1 MKFFLRKY
9 SLLVFLLSI
18 LFGCKNKNRHLF
30 NLGFEQLDS
39 TGQEVGWTF
48 SGTPG
53 YEIRIDSVIKEKGK
67 YSLNIRGNGGLPE
80 YKIARIV
87 INPPMSGDTLVLS
100 GYIKTRNVS
109 EAAVL
114 WMQTNGYDGQIL
126 AIDNM
131 RNRKVTG
138 TNDWKK
144 YILKLPYNT
153 KDTKK
158 ITLGALLVG
167 KGQIWIDN
175 FSLTIDGKSI
185 ADVPLKSIFDK
196 EIVDTDATKASSFL
210 NEKLSNEKIKVLTN
224 FGMIWGFLKY
234 YHPAVTSGKYNW
246 DKELFLMLPKIM
258 QTSNS
263 ADAYRI
269 IENWIDSLGPVP
281 ACNHCNVISKN
292 KIKFPP
298 DFGYLFLKN
307 NLPESLVKKLAY
319 IRDNYSQPT
328 HDYYVSF
335 ARAGN
340 PEFKHEI
347 IYDNS
352 PYPDAALRL
361 LSLYRYWNI
370 IQYFYPNR
378 YLIKEDW
385 NKALTEF
392 IPKFIDAKNKYE
404 YIKACLELIA
414 VVHDTHANIWG
425 YNPTL
430 DTLKGVMMAPFK
442 ARFVDGKLVV
452 DGYYQSTPAIKDE
465 IKIGDIVE
473 EINGITIDSL
483 VRKFLPLTPASNL
496 SRQLRDMASDYG
508 FLLRTN
514 QADIHV
520 EVKDKHHSNDFVFK
534 TITMYAGEFKDEVGD
549 SLHEK
554 GYQLLKGSIGY
565 IYPAKL
571 KANDIDSI
579 IKLFKNTKG
588 IIIDLR
594 CYPSTF
600 MPFTYGDWLKQES
613 TPFVSSTFCSLT
625 YPGIIVYGQ
634 TVSNG
639 GGYVN
644 HYKGKVVI
652 LVNSSTLSQAEY
664 TTMALSTTTGSVVI
678 GSQTAGADG
687 NVSSI
692 DLPGGIHTM
701 ISGMGVYY
709 PDSTQTQQVGV
720 KINVEVKPTIQSIKD
735 GEDLPLKKAMD
746 IIENKEVVSSHRDKN

>member
-1 MKFFLRKY
+1 MRDSVKFLLRKY
-9 SLLVFLLSI
+9 LILVFLLFT
-18 LFGCKNKNRHLF
+18 LLGCKNKNGHSF
-30 NLGFEQLDS
+30 NLGFEQLDNK
-39 TGQEVGWTF
+39 GQEIGWKF

-53 YEIRIDSVIKEKGK
+53 YTIMIDSIIREKGK
-67 YSLNIRGNGGLPE
+67 YSLSIRGNGGLPE

-100 GYIKTRNVS
+100 GYIKTRNVG
-109 EAAVL
+109 EVAVL

-131 RNRKVTG
+131 RNRKITG

-144 YILKLPYNT
+144 YTLKLPYNG

-175 FSLTIDGKSI
+175 FNLTIDGKSI
-185 ADVPLKSIFDK
+185 EDVPLKSISNK

-210 NEKLSNEKIKVLTN
+210 IGKLSNKKIKVLTN
-224 FGMIWGFLKY
+224 LGMIWGFLKY

-246 DKELFLMLPKIM
+246 DKELFLMLPKMM
-258 QTSNS
+258 QASNS
-263 ADAYRI
+263 TDAYRI
-269 IENWIDSLGPVP
+269 MENWVDSLGQVK
-281 ACNHCNVISKN
+281 ACNNCIIISKD
-292 KIKFPP
+292 KIKSLP
-298 DFGYLFLKN
+298 DYGYLFLKH
-307 NLPESLVKKLAY
+307 NLRESLVKKLAY
-319 IRDNYSQPT
+319 IRDNYTQPAN
-328 HDYYVSF
+328 DYYVSLT
-335 ARAGN
+335 RVGN

-352 PYPDAALRL
+352 PYPDAAIRL

-370 IQYFYPNR
+370 IQYFYPDR
-378 YLIKEDW
+378 HLIKEDW

-392 IPKFIDAKNKYE
+392 IPKFINAKNKYE

-430 DTLKGVMMAPFK
+430 DTLKGVMIAPFT

-452 DGYYQSTPAIKDE
+452 DGYYQSTPEIKDE
-465 IKIGDIVE
+465 IRVGNVVE
-473 EINGITIDSL
+473 KINGITIDSL

-496 SRQLRDMASDYG
+496 PRQLRDMASDYG

-514 QADIHV
+514 QPDMHV
-520 EVKDKHHSNDFVFK
+520 EIKDLRHSHDLLFK
-534 TITMYAGEFKDEVGD
+534 TIPIYGGGFQTGKDD

-554 GYQLLKGSIGY
+554 GYQLLNGNIGY

-571 KANDIDSI
+571 KPDDIDSV
-579 IKLFKNTKG
+579 IKVFKNTKG
-588 IIIDLR
+588 VIFDLR
-594 CYPSTF
+594 CYPSVF
-600 MPFTYGDWLKQES
+600 MPFTYGNWLKQKPS
-613 TPFVSSTFCSLT
+613 PFVSSTFCSLT

-652 LVNSSTLSQAEY
+652 LVNSETLSQAEY
-664 TTMALSTTTGSVVI
+664 TTMALSTTPGSVVI

-701 ISGMGVYY
+701 ISGLGVYY

-720 KINVEVKPTIQSIKD
+720 KINVEVKPTIQSIRD
-735 GEDLPLKKAMD
+735 GEDLPLKKAID
-746 IIENKEVVSSHRDKN
+746 VIENK